1 MKTRLS
7 TKIESLK
14 WIAQVVGLWTTG
26 GLVIFTIV
34 EVLPNIN
41 TGKAE
46 IFVPLL
52 PLIFLGV
59 VGYIIS
65 FNRELA
71 GGAMLLAGGLSAVFY
86 ILLMVKDVQAS
97 IILGL
102 PLAVSGI
109 LYLIHWS
116 MLYSRHHRHP

>member
-1 MKTRLS
+1 MKTIQS